1 MMQVEILYQPAFA
14 LAKVTM
20 ARGDEVR
27 AEAGAMVSM
36 NQYLEVETKA
46 QGGFLKSLSRSML
59 GGESFFMNTFK
70 ATNDGAELTLAPHL
84 PGDIMLM
91 EMQGRDFIVQSG
103 SYLASDTKVDVDTKW
118 GGARTFFGGEG
129 LFMLRCSGNGTLIV
143 SSYGAI
149 HKVVLGEGE
158 IYNVDSGHIV
168 AFDAHIPYE
177 IRKVGS
183 WKSTIFGGEGLMV
196 EFTGPGNLY
205 LQTRSPSAFISW
217 LAPLLPST
225 NNNS

>member
-1 MMQVEILYQPAFA
+1 MNVEILYQPAFA

-20 ARGDEVR
+20 ASGDSVR

-36 NQYLEVETKA
+36 NSYLEIETKA
-46 QGGFLKSLSRSML
+46 QGGFLKSLSRSVL
-59 GGESFFMNTFK
+59 GGETFFMNTFK
-70 ATNDGAELTLAPHL
+70 ATNDGAELTLAANL

-91 EMQGRDFIVQSG
+91 QLENRDFIVQSG
-103 SYLASDTKVDVDTKW
+103 SYLASDITIDIDTKW

-129 LFMLRCSGNGTLIV
+129 LFMLRCSGSGTLMV
-143 SSYGAI
+143 ASYGAI
-149 HKVVLGEGE
+149 HKVPLADGEV
-158 IYNVDSGHIV
+158 YNVDTGHIV
-168 AFDAHIPYE
+168 AFDAHIPYN

-196 EFTGPGNLY
+196 EFRGPGNLY
-205 LQTRSPSAFISW
+205 LQSRSPAAFLDW
-217 LAPLLPST
+217 LVPLLPK